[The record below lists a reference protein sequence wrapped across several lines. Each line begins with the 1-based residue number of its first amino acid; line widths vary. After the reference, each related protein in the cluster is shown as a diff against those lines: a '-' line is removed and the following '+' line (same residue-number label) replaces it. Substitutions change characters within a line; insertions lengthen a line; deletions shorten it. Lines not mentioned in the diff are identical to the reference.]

1 MPLAVRVQRVA
12 AGGERRLQ
20 ADRGQRVLQRA
31 PRAGVHVNV
40 ARGRQRQAAGARQRS
55 EAFEPRTVAGARE
68 QSDADPRPP
77 GEHVGE
83 PARRLVRRVRGA
95 EPQREAA
102 RRQRRNVVARQRVA
116 ALGRIAPAARDQLRK
131 VAVARAVGG
140 IERERGAVIERR
152 ARCR

>member
-31 PRAGVHVNV
+31 PRAGVHVNA
-40 ARGRQRQAAGARQRS
+40 ARGRQRQAACVRERS

-68 QSDADPRPP
+68 KLDADPRPP

-83 PARRLVRRVRGA
+83 PARPFPSGPDTYLPATLLVVEGPTV
-95 EPQREAA
+95 E
-102 RRQRRNVVARQRVA
+102 
-116 ALGRIAPAARDQLRK
+116 I
-131 VAVARAVGG
+131 RA
-140 IERERGAVIERR
+140 
-152 ARCR
+152 